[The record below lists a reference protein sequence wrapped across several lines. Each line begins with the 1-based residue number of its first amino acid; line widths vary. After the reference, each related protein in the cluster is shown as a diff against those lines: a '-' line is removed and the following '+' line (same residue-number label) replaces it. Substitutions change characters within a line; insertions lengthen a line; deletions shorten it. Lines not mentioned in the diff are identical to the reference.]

1 MGAGPRVV
9 AAGSVAERVMQQ
21 DRWNRIK
28 EIFGSIVDCAPEAR
42 EQLLDRLCAGD
53 AELRA
58 EIGSLLAAHDT
69 GAIIDRP
76 AALALF
82 GTGFET
88 PHPAWIGRRLGP
100 YRIVEELGSGGMGEV
115 YRAVRADD
123 EYEKEVAVKVL
134 RAGLDIDALLRHFRV
149 EKQILASLDHP
160 NIARLLDAGSSS
172 EGQPFFVMDFI
183 RGRPIDAYCTEQR
196 LDIPARLTLFRA
208 LCGAVQYV
216 HQHLMVH
223 ADLKCDNVLVTD
235 DGTVKL
241 LDFGIAKLLNPSPAL
256 SRPDAKL
263 TGWVALTPEYAS
275 PEQIRG
281 EPCTT
286 ASDVYSLGVVLFRLL
301 TGVLPHGS
309 AAGGRELVANTFE
322 QEAASVSMRLP
333 GELHSIVTMAL
344 QKQPANRYSSV
355 EQLSEDVR
363 RYMSGF
369 PVLAHKGSV
378 GYLVR
383 KFVGRHKASTSIAGL
398 LCLSLVGG
406 VVTTSWQAH
415 VARIERARAERHAEN
430 VRKLADTL
438 LFDVH
443 GAIANLPGATA
454 ARQTLVANSLQYLDA
469 LSAERAEN
477 PALRRN
483 LASAYEQVGTVQGA
497 RLGNNVGSIASY
509 RKALAI
515 RTDILAA
522 EPDNEVVRRE
532 LVRNY
537 GMLADMVFFVD
548 DLPTA
553 IELIDQMISL
563 AEKQVQANPHNAIDR
578 RNLGHAYGSLGWFL
592 SMSGDAS
599 RGLPLL
605 EKAMSI
611 FAELAKVDP
620 SDMSARRR
628 LSIMYGRYGHVLR
641 LTTDRHADSQ
651 AMQEK
656 SLEVLSALTQTDP
669 LNADLLQLKAYA
681 LLGIG
686 WALTKQGE
694 PRAALEKQL
703 QAVSWLRLL
712 LEADPMNDRARFD
725 AARALSETGVTLA
738 ALGEMRQAEKNLTES
753 LHILSTSVGAAA
765 TEMTIER
772 ALMAFTV
779 FHLGRLSVF
788 SGTDARLPNETRAK
802 HCRQAQSWFERS
814 SPLLAA
820 TERTRTWHL
829 YVKGLSL
836 QQPQLLAECHAASQE
851 RSQ

>member
-1 MGAGPRVV
+1 
-9 AAGSVAERVMQQ
+9 MQQ
-21 DRWNRIK
+21 DRWERIK
-28 EIFGSIVDCAPEAR
+28 EIFGSVVDCAPEAR

-58 EIGSLLAAHDT
+58 EIGSLLAAHNT
-69 GAIIDRP
+69 GAIVDRP
-76 AALALF
+76 AARALF
-82 GTGFET
+82 GTGIET

-134 RAGLDIDALLRHFRV
+134 RAGLDIDALLRHFRI

-160 NIARLLDAGSSS
+160 NIARLLDAGSTP
-172 EGQPFFVMDFI
+172 EGQPFLVMDFI
-183 RGRPIDAYCTEQR
+183 RGRPIDAYCTEHR

-208 LCGAVQYV
+208 LCAAVQYV

-223 ADLKCDNVLVTD
+223 GDLKCDNILVTD

-263 TGWVALTPEYAS
+263 TGWIALTPEYAS

-286 ASDVYSLGVVLFRLL
+286 ASDVYSLGVVLHRLL
-301 TGVLPHGS
+301 TGVLPHSSG
-309 AAGGRELVANTFE
+309 ADA
-322 QEAASVSMRLP
+322 VSLRLP
-333 GELHSIVTMAL
+333 SELDGIAMMAL
-344 QKQPANRYSSV
+344 QKEPANRYSSV

-369 PVLAHKGSV
+369 PLLAHKRSV

-383 KFVGRHKASTSIAGL
+383 KFVARHKASTAIAGL
-398 LCLSLVGG
+398 LLLSLVGG

-443 GAIANLPGATA
+443 KAIANLPGATA
-454 ARQTLVANSLQYLDA
+454 ARQTLVANSLRYLDA
-469 LSAERAEN
+469 LAAEGAEN
-477 PALRRN
+477 PTLRRN

-537 GMLADMVFFVD
+537 SMLADMLFFVD
-548 DLPTA
+548 DLPA
-553 IELIDQMISL
+553 ALELINQTISF
-563 AEKQVQANPHNAIDR
+563 AEKQVQANPRNAIDH

-592 SMSGDAS
+592 GMSGDAH
-599 RGLPLL
+599 RGLPLIQ
-605 EKAMSI
+605 KATSI
-611 FAELAKVDP
+611 FADLAKADP
-620 SDMSARRR
+620 SDISARRA
-628 LSIMYGRYGHVLR
+628 LSIMYGRHGHVLR
-641 LTTDRHADSQ
+641 LTTERHADSQ
-651 AMQEK
+651 KMQEK
-656 SLEVLSALTQTDP
+656 SFEVLTALTQADP

-694 PRAALEKQL
+694 PRAAVEKQL

-738 ALGEMRQAEKNLTES
+738 ALGEMQQAEKNLRES

-772 ALMAFTV
+772 ALMAFTA
-779 FHLGRLSVF
+779 FHLGRLSALR
-788 SGTDARLPNETRAK
+788 GTDARLRSKERAN
-802 HCRQAQSWFERS
+802 HCRQAHSWFERS

-829 YVKGLSL
+829 YVKGLST
-836 QQPQLLAECHAASQE
+836 QQAQLLAECHAASQE